1 MADYTKD
8 YVLILKE
15 SLERK
20 LNLLKEVDAISDK
33 QKSLLTADVLDTD
46 AYDALVEEK
55 ASIADDI
62 ETIDSGFASVYDRV
76 AADLKNK
83 KDRYSDEIVGM
94 KAYISDITE
103 LIAKIQAD
111 EKRLF
116 DMAKGKLDD
125 RRKEVAIARKN
136 NQAAT
141 NYYKSMSQTVYDPQF
156 MDKKK

>member
-20 LNLLKEVDAISDK
+20 LNLLRKVDAISDK
-33 QKSLLTADVLDTD
+33 QKVLLEAEVLDTD

-76 AADLKNK
+76 AEELKAGK
-83 KDRYSDEIVGM
+83 ERYSSEIVEM

-111 EKRLF
+111 EKKLF

-125 RRKEVAIARKN
+125 RRKEVAVARKN
-136 NQAAT
+136 NQVAT

>member
-1 MADYTKD
+1 MADYTRD

-20 LNLLKEVDAISDK
+20 LNLLTQVDAVSDK
-33 QKSLLTADVLDTD
+33 QKELLKAEALDMD
-46 AYDALVEEK
+46 AYDALVEQK
-55 ASIADDI
+55 TSMADDL

-76 AADLKNK
+76 SEELKNN
-83 KDRYSDEIVGM
+83 KDKYSNEIAVM
-94 KAYISDITE
+94 KIYISKITD
-103 LIAKIQAD
+103 LIAKIQSD

-116 DMAKGKLDD
+116 EMAKGKLDD
-125 RRKEVAIARKN
+125 RRKEVAVARKN

>member
-1 MADYTKD
+1 MADYTRD

-20 LNLLKEVDAISDK
+20 LNLLTQVDAVSDK
-33 QKSLLTADVLDTD
+33 QKELLKAESLDMD
-46 AYDALVEEK
+46 AYDALVEQK
-55 ASIADDI
+55 TSMADDL

-76 AADLKNK
+76 SEELKNN
-83 KDRYSDEIVGM
+83 KDKYSNEIAVM
-94 KAYISDITE
+94 KIYISKITD

-116 DMAKGKLDD
+116 EMAKGKLDD
-125 RRKEVAIARKN
+125 RRKEVAVARKN